1 MAIEAQIVQ
10 YRKEFVGAFE
20 QRVSS
25 LKAMATKETVMNGN
39 QATFLVSGSGTDTAV
54 TRGTN
59 GQIPYGNPTNS
70 QVTATLVEKHA
81 PYELTGFNIFASQG
95 DQKRIMQMNSMAVIN
110 RDIDLTIL
118 AELANATQDYPS
130 TAQTASLQM
139 VLGAKAILG
148 NADIPIEEADNMFG
162 IISPA
167 FEAYLEQTTEF
178 SNGDYVDVKPFG
190 QASRRF
196 FRWAGIN
203 WAVSSR
209 ITGLGTSSELCYLF
223 HRNALGYAVNVGEEK
238 IAVGYDEKQD
248 TSWTRATLFHNAKI
262 LQNTGIVKWTHD
274 GSAFVAT

>member
-1 MAIEAQIVQ
+1 MAIEAAQIQ
-10 YRKEFVGAFE
+10 YRQEFVGAFE
-20 QRVSS
+20 QRVSQ
-25 LKAMATKETVMNGN
+25 LKAMTTKESVIKGN

-54 TRGTN
+54 SRGTN

-110 RDIDLTIL
+110 RDIDLTML
-118 AELANATQDYPS
+118 AELANATQDFPS
-130 TAQTASLQM
+130 TAQTASLSM
-139 VLGAKAILG
+139 VVGAKAILG
-148 NADIPIEEADNMFG
+148 NADIPIEEADNMFA

-178 SNGDYVDVKPFG
+178 ANGDYVDVKPFG

-203 WAVSSR
+203 WTVSSR
-209 ITGLGTSSELCYLF
+209 ITGLGTASELCYLF
-223 HRNALGYAVNVGEEK
+223 HRNAIGYAVNVGEESV
-238 IAVGYDEKQD
+238 AVGYDEKQD
-248 TSWTRATLFHNAKI
+248 TSWTRATIYHAAKI

-274 GSAFVAT
+274 GSAFVAS